1 MIRPQ
6 RASTARVL
14 ARSPEPR
21 RPLLWS
27 IEEVRSVVDFIQ
39 CVAHEWQCLLCASGT
54 GQAPTDTQAH
64 QAARTHWMAAHTGQ
78 GPTS

>member
-54 GQAPTDTQAH
+54 GQAPTHHQAD

-78 GPTS
+78 APTS